1 LTTPARSRTLRA
13 PDLEQPTRIDAARA
27 AERML
32 TVSPLRLADKVAI
45 VTGAGMGLGEAI
57 ARRFAEEGA
66 RVACVDVRP
75 GPNDAVVDAI
85 RDAGGDAVSL
95 EADVAAGA
103 DTRRVAEAALE
114 RFGRID
120 ILVNN
125 AGVLPS
131 RETVLDTAE
140 ADWDET
146 MRVNVKGV
154 FLMSKAVLPAMI
166 ARGGGAIVN
175 LSSIT
180 GLVGL
185 PIRPAYSASKGAV
198 AILTKQLA
206 VDFGRHGVRVNA
218 LSPSFVITSIN
229 RQMFERM
236 QAEGGAW
243 ERLLDQHLL
252 RRLGEPRD
260 VANAALFLASDE
272 ARWITGVTLPVD
284 GGYTAH

>member
-1 LTTPARSRTLRA
+1 MS
-13 PDLEQPTRIDAARA
+13 QP
-27 AERML
+27 
-32 TVSPLRLADKVAI
+32 RLHGKVAI

-66 RVACVDVRP
+66 RLACVDVRP

-85 RDAGGDAVSL
+85 RAAGG
-95 EADVAAGA
+95 
-103 DTRRVAEAALE
+103 EAALRRGE
-114 RFGRID
+114 RRGERRRPAGRRGHARARFGRID

-125 AGVLPS
+125 AGILPS
-131 RETVLDTAE
+131 RETVLDTTE

-154 FLMSKAVLPAMI
+154 FLMSRAVLPAMI
-166 ARGGGAIVN
+166 AQGGGALVN

-180 GLVGL
+180 GVVGL
-185 PIRPAYSASKGAV
+185 PVRPAYSASKGAV
-198 AILTKQLA
+198 AILTKQMA

-229 RQMFERM
+229 RAMFDRM
-236 QAEGGAW
+236 RAEGAPW

-272 ARWITGVTLPVD
+272 ARWITGVVLPVD

>member
-1 LTTPARSRTLRA
+1 
-13 PDLEQPTRIDAARA
+13 
-27 AERML
+27 
-32 TVSPLRLADKVAI
+32 
-45 VTGAGMGLGEAI
+45 
-57 ARRFAEEGA
+57 
-66 RVACVDVRP
+66 
-75 GPNDAVVDAI
+75 
-85 RDAGGDAVSL
+85 
-95 EADVAAGA
+95 
-103 DTRRVAEAALE
+103 
-114 RFGRID
+114 
-120 ILVNN
+120 
-125 AGVLPS
+125 
-131 RETVLDTAE
+131 VLDTTE

-166 ARGGGAIVN
+166 ARGSGTIVN

-185 PIRPAYSASKGAV
+185 PVRPAYSASKGAV

-229 RQMFERM
+229 RQLFERM
-236 QAEGGAW
+236 QAEGEPW

-272 ARWITGVTLPVD
+272 AGWITGVTLPVD

>member
-1 LTTPARSRTLRA
+1 MSSRV
-13 PDLEQPTRIDAARA
+13 PQP
-27 AERML
+27 
-32 TVSPLRLADKVAI
+32 RLHGKVAI
-45 VTGAGMGLGEAI
+45 VTGAAMGLGEAI

-66 RVACVDVRP
+66 RVTCMDLRP

-85 RDAGGDAVSL
+85 RAAGGDALSVEGS
-95 EADVAAGA
+95 VAATA
-103 DTRRVAEAALE
+103 DTRRAVEITVE

-131 RETVLDTAE
+131 RETVLDTSE

-146 MRVNVKGV
+146 MRVNVKGA
-154 FLMSKAVLPAMI
+154 FLMSRAVLPTMI
-166 ARGGGAIVN
+166 AAGGGAIVN

-180 GLVGL
+180 GVVGL
-185 PIRPAYSASKGAV
+185 PVRPAYSASKGAV

-218 LSPSFVITSIN
+218 IAPSFVITSIN
-229 RQMFERM
+229 RAMFDRM
-236 QAEGGAW
+236 RAEGAPW
-243 ERLLDQHLL
+243 EQMLDRHLI

-260 VANAALFLASDE
+260 VADAALFLASDE
-272 ARWITGVTLPVD
+272 ARWITGVVLPVD

>member
-1 LTTPARSRTLRA
+1 MPLPA
-13 PDLEQPTRIDAARA
+13 P
-27 AERML
+27 
-32 TVSPLRLADKVAI
+32 PLRLGGKVAI
-45 VTGAGMGLGEAI
+45 VTGAAMGLGEAI
-57 ARRFAEEGA
+57 ARRLAEEGA
-66 RVACVDVRP
+66 RIVCMDVQAAPNAAVADE
-75 GPNDAVVDAI
+75 I
-85 RDAGGDAVSL
+85 RADGGDALAVQGS
-95 EADVAAGA
+95 VAAAA
-103 DTRRVAEAALE
+103 DAERVVAVALE

-120 ILVNN
+120 VLVNN

-131 RETVLDTAE
+131 RETVLETTE
-140 ADWDET
+140 ADWDAT
-146 MRVNVKGV
+146 MQVNVKGV
-154 FLMSKAVLPAMI
+154 FLMSRAVLPAMI
-166 ARGGGAIVN
+166 RQGAGAIVN

-206 VDFGRHGVRVNA
+206 VDFGRHGIRVNA

-229 RQMFERM
+229 RAMFDRM
-236 QAEGGAW
+236 RAEGAPW

>member
-1 LTTPARSRTLRA
+1 MPPGAA
-13 PDLEQPTRIDAARA
+13 PR
-27 AERML
+27 
-32 TVSPLRLADKVAI
+32 RLDGKVAI

-66 RVACVDVRP
+66 RLACLDVRP
-75 GPNDAVVDAI
+75 GPNDAVVAAI
-85 RDAGGDAVSL
+85 QAAGGEAVAL
-95 EADVAAGA
+95 QGDVAAAA
-103 DTRRVAEAALE
+103 DARRVAEAVQA

-120 ILVNN
+120 VLVNN

-131 RETVLDTAE
+131 RETVLDTSE
-140 ADWDET
+140 TDWDET

-154 FLMSKAVLPAMI
+154 FLMSKAALPAMV
-166 ARGGGAIVN
+166 AQGGGAIVN

-180 GLVGL
+180 GVVGL
-185 PIRPAYSASKGAV
+185 PVRPAYSASKGAV

-206 VDFGRHGVRVNA
+206 VDFGRNDVRVNA
-218 LSPSFVITSIN
+218 LAPSFVITNIN
-229 RQMFERM
+229 RAMFQRM
-236 QAEGGAW
+236 QADGTPW

>member
-1 LTTPARSRTLRA
+1 MPVRS
-13 PDLEQPTRIDAARA
+13 PQP
-27 AERML
+27 
-32 TVSPLRLADKVAI
+32 RLHGKVAI
-45 VTGAGMGLGEAI
+45 VTGAAMGLGEAI

-75 GPNDAVVDAI
+75 GPNDTVVDAI
-85 RDAGGDAVSL
+85 RADGGEALSL
-95 EADVAAGA
+95 EASLATAA
-103 DTRRVAEAALE
+103 DTRRVVEVVRE

-131 RETVLDTAE
+131 RETVLETTE

-154 FLMSKAVLPAMI
+154 FLMSRAVLPTMI
-166 ARGGGAIVN
+166 GQRSGAIVN

-180 GLVGL
+180 GVVGL

-198 AILTKQLA
+198 AILTKQMA
-206 VDFGRHGVRVNA
+206 VDFGRHGIRVNA

-229 RQMFERM
+229 RAMFERM
-236 QAEGGAW
+236 QAEGAPW

-260 VANAALFLASDE
+260 VADAALFLASDE
-272 ARWITGVTLPVD
+272 ARWITGVILPVD

>member
-1 LTTPARSRTLRA
+1 MPPRS
-13 PDLEQPTRIDAARA
+13 PQP
-27 AERML
+27 
-32 TVSPLRLADKVAI
+32 RLHGKVAI
-45 VTGAGMGLGEAI
+45 VTGSAMGLGEAI

-66 RVACVDVRP
+66 RVACVDLRP

-85 RDAGGDAVSL
+85 RADGGEALSL
-95 EADVAAGA
+95 EASVAVASDGQ
-103 DTRRVAEAALE
+103 RVAEATLE

-120 ILVNN
+120 VLVNN

-131 RETVLDTAE
+131 RETVLETSE

-154 FLMSKAVLPAMI
+154 FLMSRAVLPAMI
-166 ARGGGAIVN
+166 RQGSGAIVN
-175 LSSIT
+175 LSSVT

-198 AILTKQLA
+198 AILTKQMA
-206 VDFGRHGVRVNA
+206 VDFGRHGIRVNA

-229 RQMFERM
+229 RAMFERM
-236 QAEGGAW
+236 RAEGAPW

-260 VANAALFLASDE
+260 VADAALFLASDE

>member
-1 LTTPARSRTLRA
+1 MPTRA
-13 PDLEQPTRIDAARA
+13 PQ
-27 AERML
+27 
-32 TVSPLRLADKVAI
+32 LRLQGKVAI
-45 VTGAGMGLGEAI
+45 VTGTAMGLGEAI

-66 RVACVDVRP
+66 RVVCVDVRP

-85 RDAGGDAVSL
+85 RAQEG
-95 EADVAAGA
+95 EALSVEASVAVAA
-103 DTRRVAEAALE
+103 DTARVVEITRE
-114 RFGRID
+114 RFGGID
-120 ILVNN
+120 ILINN
-125 AGVLPS
+125 AGILPS
-131 RETVLDTAE
+131 RETVLETTE

-154 FLMSKAVLPAMI
+154 FLMSRAVLPTMVAQ
-166 ARGGGAIVN
+166 GGGAIVN

-180 GLVGL
+180 GVVGL

-198 AILTKQLA
+198 AILTKQMA
-206 VDFGRHGVRVNA
+206 VDFGRHGIRVNA

-229 RQMFERM
+229 RAMFERM
-236 QAEGGAW
+236 QAEGAPW

-260 VANAALFLASDE
+260 VADAALFLASDE
-272 ARWITGVTLPVD
+272 SRWITGVVLPVD

>member
-1 LTTPARSRTLRA
+1 
-13 PDLEQPTRIDAARA
+13 
-27 AERML
+27 ML
-32 TVSPLRLADKVAI
+32 SPLPQRRLDGKIAI

-66 RVACVDVRP
+66 RLACVDVRP
-75 GPNDAVVDAI
+75 RPNEAVADAI
-85 RDAGGDAVSL
+85 RAAGG
-95 EADVAAGA
+95 EAIALAADIAAGA
-103 DTRRVAEAALE
+103 DTRRVAEAVQA
-114 RFGRID
+114 RYGRID

-131 RETVLDTAE
+131 RETVLDTTE

-166 ARGGGAIVN
+166 ARGEGAIVN

-180 GLVGL
+180 GVVGL
-185 PIRPAYSASKGAV
+185 PVRPAYSASKGAV

-206 VDFGRHGVRVNA
+206 VDLGRHGVRVNA
-218 LSPSFVITSIN
+218 LAPSFVITNIN
-229 RQMFERM
+229 RAMFERM
-236 QAEGGAW
+236 QAEGAPW

>member
-1 LTTPARSRTLRA
+1 MP
-13 PDLEQPTRIDAARA
+13 QG
-27 AERML
+27 
-32 TVSPLRLADKVAI
+32 RLHGKVAV

-57 ARRFAEEGA
+57 AHRFAEEGA
-66 RVACVDVRP
+66 RLGCVDIRP
-75 GPNDAVVDAI
+75 GSNEAVVGAI
-85 RDAGGDAVSL
+85 RASGGEAVAL
-95 EADVAAGA
+95 LADVASEA
-103 DTRRVAEAALE
+103 DTRRVAEAVRA

-120 ILVNN
+120 VLVNN

-131 RETVLDTAE
+131 RETVLDTSE
-140 ADWDET
+140 TDWDET

-154 FLMSKAVLPAMI
+154 FLMSRAVLPAMI
-166 ARGGGAIVN
+166 TQGGGAIVN

-180 GLVGL
+180 GMVGL

-218 LSPSFVITSIN
+218 LAPSFVITSIN
-229 RQMFERM
+229 RAMFDRM
-236 QAEGGAW
+236 QAEGGPW
-243 ERLLDQHLL
+243 ERMLDQHLL

-272 ARWITGVTLPVD
+272 AGWITGVTLPVD